1 MVHNQCEVIDL
12 FSIDELLSHII
23 NIRHYSLDLCPSREH
38 MLQLNAYN
46 EMYEVLFLLL
56 PYVSK

>member
-12 FSIDELLSHII
+12 FPIDELLSHII
-23 NIRHYSLDLCPSREH
+23 NIRHYGLDLCPSREH

-56 PYVSK
+56 LYVSK